1 MAARLKSAIGSSPAT
16 LEALTMGP
24 ERRLH
29 PSSFLF
35 SMGRHLRAL
44 VLPAAAVIF
53 TAGSSGRDWDLWL
66 MLLLIP
72 YTLAALVRSLSF
84 RYRFD
89 EDELVVRKGW
99 VFRSERHI
107 PYARIQNIDAVQNVL
122 HRTLGVAEV
131 RVETAS
137 GGEPEATMTVLP
149 VTALAEMRQFVFAG
163 RHASAPSAEAAPAED
178 DSGLILRL
186 SSSEVLLFGFI
197 ESRGA
202 VIMAGGFG
210 ILWELGLFDRAFE
223 RATGT
228 ELAGGGVFRQIVR
241 AAIGQAAVSMT
252 TVVVTVVLFVALL
265 LVLRV
270 LSMAWAYVRLHG
282 FALRRREDDLRVDYG
297 LLTRV
302 SGTIPLQRIQTLTV
316 SEGPLHRLFARVSVH
331 VDTAGGTGTEE
342 QPTRREPIAPLFRR
356 GDLASLIGTLLPSVF
371 LTDIEWQAAH
381 PNAVLRARVR
391 TGVVATIGSALAVG
405 VLGWWSLGVVVALA
419 VWAWVYARK
428 YVTHLGWAFVGD
440 AIIFRSG
447 WLWRHL
453 TIARFSK
460 IQVIT
465 RAESPFD
472 RRTGMAR
479 VKVDTAGAAR
489 NEHTIDIPF
498 LPAATATSLATALS
512 ARAAETAFRW

>member
-1 MAARLKSAIGSSPAT
+1 MQM
-16 LEALTMGP
+16 MGP

-44 VLPAAAVIF
+44 LLPAAAVMF

-72 YTLAALVRSLSF
+72 YALAALARSLSF

-89 EDELVVRKGW
+89 PAELVVRKGW

-122 HRTLGVAEV
+122 HRALGVAEV

-149 VTALAEMRQFVFAG
+149 AAALTEMRQFVFSG
-163 RHASAPSAEAAPAED
+163 REQAPVDVQASPAED
-178 DSGLILRL
+178 SSEVILQLRP
-186 SSSEVLLFGFI
+186 SEVLLYGLI

-210 ILWELGLFDRAFE
+210 ILWELGIFDRAFE
-223 RATGT
+223 RATGS
-228 ELAGGGVFRQIVR
+228 ELAGGGVFRQMLR
-241 AAIGQAAVSMT
+241 AAIGQAAVSIRA
-252 TVVVTVVLFVALL
+252 VFVTLLLFLALL

-282 FALRRREDDLRVDYG
+282 FVLRRTGDDLRVDYG

-316 SEGPLHRLFARVSVH
+316 SESPLHRLFGRVSVH
-331 VDTAGGTGTEE
+331 VDTAGRTGTEE
-342 QPTRREPIAPLFRR
+342 QPTRREPIAPVFRR
-356 GDLASLIGTLLPSVF
+356 ADLESLIATLVPSVS
-371 LTDIEWQAAH
+371 LTRVDWQPAH
-381 PNAVLRARVR
+381 RNAVRRARVR
-391 TGVVATIGSALAVG
+391 TGVLASIAAIFAAG
-405 VLGWWSLGVVVALA
+405 VLKWWSIGVMIPLAL
-419 VWAWVYARK
+419 WAWVYGRQ

-440 AIIFRSG
+440 AIVFRSG

-453 TIARFSK
+453 TAARFSK

-465 RAESPFD
+465 RTESPFD

-479 VKVDTAGAAR
+479 VSVDTAGAV
-489 NEHTIDIPF
+489 NSEHTIDIPF
-498 LPAATATSLATALS
+498 LPAETATTLAATLS

>member
-1 MAARLKSAIGSSPAT
+1 
-16 LEALTMGP
+16 MGP

-44 VLPAAAVIF
+44 LLPAAAVIF

-66 MLLLIP
+66 MVLLIP
-72 YTLAALVRSLSF
+72 YTLAALARSLSF

-89 EDELVVRKGW
+89 ADELVVRKGW
-99 VFRSERHI
+99 VFRSERHV

-122 HRTLGVAEV
+122 HRALGVAEV

-149 VTALAEMRQFVFAG
+149 VAALAEMRQFVFSGRQGAG
-163 RHASAPSAEAAPAED
+163 AEPAPAAD
-178 DSGLILRL
+178 DSEVVLQLRTR
-186 SSSEVLLFGFI
+186 EVLLYGFI

-202 VIMAGGFG
+202 VIMAGAFG
-210 ILWELGLFDRAFE
+210 VLWELGIFDRAFE

-228 ELAGGGVFRQIVR
+228 EVAGGGVFRQLLR
-241 AAIGQAAVSMT
+241 AAIGQAAISMR
-252 TVVVTVVLFVALL
+252 TVLVTLLLLIALL

-270 LSMAWAYVRLHG
+270 LSMAWACVRLHG
-282 FALRRREDDLRVDYG
+282 FVLRRQGDDLRVDYG

-316 SEGPLHRLFARVSVH
+316 TESPLHRLCGRVSVH
-331 VDTAGGTGTEE
+331 VDTAGGHGSEE
-342 QPTRREPIAPLFRR
+342 QPTRREPIAPVFRR
-356 GDLASLIGTLLPSVF
+356 ADLDWLISSLLPSVS
-371 LTDIEWQAAH
+371 LAAVEWQPAH
-381 PNAVLRARVR
+381 PRAIRRARIR
-391 TGVVATIGSALAVG
+391 TGALATIAAALAVG
-405 VLGWWSLGVVVALA
+405 VLNWWSIGAVIGLA
-419 VWAWVYARK
+419 AWAWIYGRK
-428 YVTHLGWAFVGD
+428 SVTHLGWAFVGD
-440 AIIFRSG
+440 AILFRSG

-453 TIARFSK
+453 TAARFSK

-465 RAESPFD
+465 RVETPFD

-479 VKVDTAGAAR
+479 VTVDTAGAAHS
-489 NEHTIDIPF
+489 EHTIDIPF
-498 LPAATATSLATALS
+498 LPADTATNLAMTLS

>member
-1 MAARLKSAIGSSPAT
+1 
-16 LEALTMGP
+16 MGP

-44 VLPAAAVIF
+44 LLPAAAVIF

-66 MLLLIP
+66 MLFLIP
-72 YTLAALVRSLSF
+72 YMLAALARSLSF

-89 EDELVVRKGW
+89 ADELVVRKGW

-122 HRTLGVAEV
+122 HRALGVAEV

-149 VTALAEMRQFVFAG
+149 VAALSEMRQFVFAG
-163 RHASAPSAEAAPAED
+163 RQLVGTDTATAPAAD
-178 DSGLILRL
+178 DSDVILRL
-186 SSSEVLLFGFI
+186 RTSEVLLYGFI

-202 VIMAGGFG
+202 VIMAGAFG
-210 ILWELGLFDRAFE
+210 VLWELGIFDRAFE

-228 ELAGGGVFRQIVR
+228 EVAGGGVFRQLLR
-241 AAIGQAAVSMT
+241 AAIGQAAISMQA
-252 TVVVTVVLFVALL
+252 VMVTLLLFITLL
-265 LVLRV
+265 LVLRM

-282 FALRRREDDLRVDYG
+282 FVLRRRGDDLRVDYG

-316 SEGPLHRLFARVSVH
+316 TESPLHRLFDRVSVH
-331 VDTAGGTGTEE
+331 VDTAGGHGTEE
-342 QPTRREPIAPLFRR
+342 QPRRREPIAPVFRR
-356 GDLASLIGTLLPSVF
+356 ADLESLIAALVPSVA
-371 LTDIEWQAAH
+371 LAAVEWRPAH
-381 PNAVLRARVR
+381 PNAVRRARFR
-391 TGVVATIGSALAVG
+391 TGALATVVAGLAIS
-405 VLGWWSLGVVVALA
+405 VLKWWSVGVVVALA

-428 YVTHLGWAFVGD
+428 YVAHLGWALLGD
-440 AIIFRSG
+440 AIVFRSG

-453 TIARFSK
+453 TAARFSK
-460 IQVIT
+460 IQVVT
-465 RAESPFD
+465 RVESPFD

-479 VKVDTAGAAR
+479 VKVDTAGAATS
-489 NEHTIDIPF
+489 EHRIDVPF
-498 LPAATATSLATALS
+498 LPAETATALATTLS